1 MTDKAKKAKDGTSKQ
16 KVKKLT
22 VEKLAVTVRAGLAS
36 EFLIVGCASI
46 NLCSTGKPQPA
57 IAAVKGGTTAS
68 SGKGLKGK

>member
-1 MTDKAKKAKDGTSKQ
+1 MTDKTKKQ

-46 NLCSTGKPQPA
+46 NLCTTGKPQPA
-57 IAAVKGGTTAS
+57 VAISGGTKGSA
-68 SGKGLKGK
+68 GKAIKGR